1 MANSYLN
8 KTPSSASNRKTFT
21 FSAWVKRS
29 TLGNSAIFTAGYN
42 QNNVSTLKFD
52 ANDKISLFEY
62 DGNTDYA
69 VLTNRV
75 FRDTSAWYHIVMRV
89 DTTQGTANDRVRLY
103 VNGVQETSL
112 TTNTQPSQN
121 YDGLYNS
128 NIAHYIG
135 RYGWNSD
142 EYFTGYM
149 SHVSFVDGQS
159 LAPTS
164 FGQTDST
171 SGIWKFKSP
180 SGVTWGTNGFHLKM
194 ENSAALGT
202 DSSGQSN
209 TFTVNGNLK
218 QALDTPSNVYSTANP
233 LTFSASGY
241 TIINGNLSIN
251 GNASNTWRSLYGTL
265 GVSSGK
271 WYWEVKVDAINSSD
285 PNNIMF
291 GVLDADQMV
300 HTANNGN
307 PSGLSR
313 GYQYHGQAGNKIN
326 NGSASSY
333 GAVYTA
339 GDIIGIALDLD
350 NHKIYF
356 SKNGTYQASGVPTSG
371 STGTGSAFN
380 LATGYTYVPTFAQY
394 YSAEKWSANFGN
406 GFFGTTAITSA
417 GSNGNGSLFE
427 YDVPSGYYAL
437 NTKNINTYG

>member
-75 FRDTSAWYHIVMRV
+75 FRDISAWYHIVMRV

-180 SGVTWGTNGFHLKM
+180 S
-194 ENSAALGT
+194 
-202 DSSGQSN
+202 
-209 TFTVNGNLK
+209 
-218 QALDTPSNVYSTANP
+218 
-233 LTFSASGY
+233 
-241 TIINGNLSIN
+241 
-251 GNASNTWRSLYGTL
+251 
-265 GVSSGK
+265 
-271 WYWEVKVDAINSSD
+271 
-285 PNNIMF
+285 
-291 GVLDADQMV
+291 
-300 HTANNGN
+300 
-307 PSGLSR
+307 
-313 GYQYHGQAGNKIN
+313 
-326 NGSASSY
+326 
-333 GAVYTA
+333 
-339 GDIIGIALDLD
+339 
-350 NHKIYF
+350 
-356 SKNGTYQASGVPTSG
+356 
-371 STGTGSAFN
+371 
-380 LATGYTYVPTFAQY
+380 
-394 YSAEKWSANFGN
+394 
-406 GFFGTTAITSA
+406 
-417 GSNGNGSLFE
+417 
-427 YDVPSGYYAL
+427 
-437 NTKNINTYG
+437 